1 MANPHVIGPLVRR
14 FLLEEVGIERN
25 LSIHTQRSY
34 RDTLRLLF
42 HFLAE
47 RYATEPTQ
55 VTVEHLTVD
64 VIKHF
69 LIYLEEE
76 RGNTID
82 TRNLRKCVVARPW
95 RLVMAAPRGL
105 GRRVARGK
113 SGSGRYQTADHASES
128 REKNGCGWPD

>member
-1 MANPHVIGPLVRR
+1 MANPHVIGPFVRR

-25 LSIHTQRSY
+25 LSINTQRSY

-69 LIYLEEE
+69 LTYLEEE
-76 RGNTID
+76 RGNTRHTESAAHGPAFLLPLRVPAD
-82 TRNLRKCVVARPW
+82 PGTHRTRHPD
-95 RLVMAAPRGL
+95 P
-105 GRRVARGK
+105 
-113 SGSGRYQTADHASES
+113 QHALTPDSS
-128 REKNGCGWPD
+128 ANGHVP

>member
-1 MANPHVIGPLVRR
+1 MWKRDSPLAAYLGHVNVSGTQIYLTMTPELLAEASCALSVMPRWERSMPMANPHVIGPLVRR

-25 LSIHTQRSY
+25 LSINTQRSY

-64 VIKHF
+64 VMKTF
-69 LIYLEEE
+69 
-76 RGNTID
+76 
-82 TRNLRKCVVARPW
+82 
-95 RLVMAAPRGL
+95 
-105 GRRVARGK
+105 
-113 SGSGRYQTADHASES
+113 
-128 REKNGCGWPD
+128 

>member
-1 MANPHVIGPLVRR
+1 MPRWARSIPVANPHVIGPLVRR
-14 FLLEEVGIERN
+14 FLLEELGIERN
-25 LSIHTQRSY
+25 LSINTQRSY

-55 VTVEHLTVD
+55 VTVEQLTVD

-69 LIYLEEE
+69 LTYLEEE

-82 TRNLRKCVVARPW
+82 TRNLRLTCGLTGFVAD
-95 RLVMAAPRGL
+95 PR
-105 GRRVARGK
+105 
-113 SGSGRYQTADHASES
+113 
-128 REKNGCGWPD
+128 